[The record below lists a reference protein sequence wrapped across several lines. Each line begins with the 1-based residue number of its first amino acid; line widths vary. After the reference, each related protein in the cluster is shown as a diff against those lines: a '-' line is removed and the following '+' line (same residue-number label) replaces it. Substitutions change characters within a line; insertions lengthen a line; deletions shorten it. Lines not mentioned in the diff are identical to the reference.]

1 MQALLISLVAY
12 VVQLLGIDRAILA
25 KVEQLIGIQTELGS
39 AARESSPFNIEDQ
52 VVANGLLLVN
62 GTYGLAA
69 INTSVSLVPGIIQGI
84 GLPTIAD
91 VLAAITSVNPV
102 TLPSTPPEGYGGTTF
117 GPVISWQMCSL
128 D

>member
-1 MQALLISLVAY
+1 MT
-12 VVQLLGIDRAILA
+12 AILA
-25 KVEQLIGIQTELGS
+25 LLARAVAILLEVLSGVQAIRGIVEALKGGASPAAVES
-39 AARESSPFNIEDQ
+39 APYNIETQ
-52 VVANGLLLVN
+52 TLANAALLTN

-69 INTSVSLVPGIIQGI
+69 INTSVNLVPGIIQGT